1 MVERSKMGFLMP
13 VSEWMRGP
21 LRSWADDLFDPTAL
35 EAQGYLDA
43 QAVRATWLDHV
54 ESRIDAGGKLWPV
67 LMFQAWL
74 AEQ

>member
-1 MVERSKMGFLMP
+1 MGFLMP